1 MSDVIYHDI
10 EHAPDTIE
18 VASGD
23 IIRSG
28 PIERGVSRQAI
39 FEPTDAD
46 SLVQRA
52 ELYRGM
58 AFEADRQ
65 CKFMNEKLEAIRHL
79 VQAADNELATFQR
92 IARGTFP
99 GSVAQLA
106 GERNISNARAAL
118 TKAKETA

>member
-28 PIERGVSRQAI
+28 PIERGVSRQTI

-65 CKFMNEKLEAIRHL
+65 CKIEREKNEAIRNL
-79 VQAADNELATFQR
+79 VRAADNELAHFQR
-92 IARGTFP
+92 VTSGTMP
-99 GSVAQLA
+99 GTVANLI
-106 GERNISNARAAL
+106 GERAVANARAAL